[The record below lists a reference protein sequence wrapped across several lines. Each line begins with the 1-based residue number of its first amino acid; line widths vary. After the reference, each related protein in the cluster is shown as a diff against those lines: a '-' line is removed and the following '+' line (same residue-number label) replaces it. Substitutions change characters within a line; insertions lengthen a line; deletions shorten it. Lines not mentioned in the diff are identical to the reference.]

1 MQHCCS
7 NIKSWQNPFEHS
19 GKIIG
24 FSSQIAAP
32 PAVEKDLM
40 NAATIEESS
49 FKDFIQNQIES
60 TNFNNETIKKSK
72 LRNSDAAVIAKI
84 TEIHG
89 KDIAIKKDREM
100 SARLLVI
107 QRTCEIDVK
116 EVLRYELSSVL
127 LALANSYI
135 ASTLCKKAKNELF
148 KSLKIS
154 LGTVSVIPVNTPKI
168 YDGMVL
174 FQKLL
179 ATL

>member
-1 MQHCCS
+1 
-7 NIKSWQNPFEHS
+7 
-19 GKIIG
+19 
-24 FSSQIAAP
+24 
-32 PAVEKDLM
+32 
-40 NAATIEESS
+40 
-49 FKDFIQNQIES
+49 
-60 TNFNNETIKKSK
+60 
-72 LRNSDAAVIAKI
+72 
-84 TEIHG
+84 
-89 KDIAIKKDREM
+89 M

-135 ASTLCKKAKNELF
+135 ASTFCKKAKNELF